1 MIGEGGVSGW
11 HALGPKITGPGNS
24 DMEIHLNS
32 SAHIIFFLL
41 DALQN
46 LLFVFQK
53 IRGCAIFKKCVYLN
67 FLQGFEFCLMSF
79 AKSMRM

>member
-1 MIGEGGVSGW
+1 MIGEGGVSGR

-67 FLQGFEFCLMSF
+67 FLQGFEFCLMSLQN
-79 AKSMRM
+79 R